1 MKKKF
6 DKEQSIQNSR
16 KFFLKHK
23 YWSIVTFCN
32 IIYQLQQY
40 FFDFYNENK
49 PILSKNRLIFIPVI
63 PGNRFMFPGTSGNE
77 YFREIPGNPGN
88 GIPGNQP

>member
-1 MKKKF
+1 M
-6 DKEQSIQNSR
+6 
-16 KFFLKHK
+16 
-23 YWSIVTFCN
+23 TFCN

-40 FFDFYNENK
+40 FFDFYYENE

-63 PGNRFMFPGTSGNE
+63 PGNRFPFPGTSGNE

-88 GIPGNQP
+88 GIPGNQPYLQWTPNYSAYEKTLKVL

>member
-1 MKKKF
+1 M
-6 DKEQSIQNSR
+6 
-16 KFFLKHK
+16 
-23 YWSIVTFCN
+23 TFCN

-40 FFDFYNENK
+40 FFDFYYENK

-63 PGNRFMFPGTSGNE
+63 PGNRFPFPGTSGNE

-88 GIPGNQP
+88 GIPGNQPYSGAVSEFSVTAVLLGVSMSSMFESE

>member
-1 MKKKF
+1 M
-6 DKEQSIQNSR
+6 
-16 KFFLKHK
+16 
-23 YWSIVTFCN
+23 
-32 IIYQLQQY
+32 

-63 PGNRFMFPGTSGNE
+63 PGNRFPFPGTSGNE